1 MTEPRPVL
9 RGDPLGSAVAA
20 AIAQRLDDRSCAFV
34 FPSQVAADSWA
45 ETSLGFPGVI
55 ALEKDRFLGWDRFLE
70 RIALENAPTGKK
82 AAEPADRLIWALA
95 TLAEQSRRPF
105 LRILAKPGLEPPLS
119 LAPSLARLAPALRG
133 LARDLA
139 SASAGYAANGQSD
152 EVADYRALAAAYDR
166 FLEARGLYEVSHLEP
181 AFAVPGRRYVI
192 FEPALMPDY
201 PRLEARIAAAPG
213 IELIAAAERTGHTP
227 TLRKYATFREEIQ
240 DVLGQ
245 CAALVDEGLE
255 PSDLAISAPSLT
267 PDIQA
272 HLAAMA
278 EKFGLP
284 LAFHAGEPLSASPFG
299 RLLRS
304 LSGAQA
310 EGFSLRTLRALF
322 GKGALAWKDQQAAA
336 ALVRYAARYCVPEF
350 SADRQAMAALWKKTF
365 ASCQSPLGAE
375 ARAFYDAL
383 IAEAA
388 AISGAKSFDALR
400 RALHD
405 FLDDFLATPKRGAP
419 ADRSIENI
427 FNGLDALDAE
437 YRFLGAPPLA
447 ATPFEALLI
456 ALDATTYS
464 PPQSANAIA
473 VYPYRLGMLLASST
487 HFVIE
492 ASQDSL
498 ESALMSHVPAPRE
511 LQACLTPGKDLG
523 DAAFRAFDAV
533 RAVYCHAESS
543 LSGFTVPHPYFLR
556 NGIAAEEIA
565 MGTLPPALDAREAM
579 AWRNTAPG
587 TLPDTLPRPC
597 AEAGLGLL
605 SGEPG
610 GGRFPPPALSATALP
625 GGRKGDGKSRLDP
638 SLLLALRAC
647 DAAPLVKLSPS
658 RLKSLQECPFK
669 WFASCLPDLDSGA
682 GTANTAEGSLSHALI
697 RMLLQR
703 IQDTDGGFIAA
714 NLDEYRGWIDE
725 TFDRALEQTLRQQ
738 GPALEPSLSAARLK
752 IQDRIER
759 LLAFEETFA
768 SEGWGIGAFE
778 VALSMPL
785 EALGIAFEGR
795 ADRIAAEYTSGE
807 GPRRLAIIDYK
818 KGATPKKSEFLV
830 NTEGFL
836 RDFQLAG
843 YAAMAESAGDQVEK
857 ALYWSIEAGKAVF
870 VFGSDKRRPDRES
883 FEQERQA
890 LGKALD
896 HAAAIIK
903 AGNFLDATPGKLAC
917 QNCDVKALCRALYS
931 SERL

>member
-1 MTEPRPVL
+1 M
-9 RGDPLGSAVAA
+9 S
-20 AIAQRLDDRSCAFV
+20 
-34 FPSQVAADSWA
+34 
-45 ETSLGFPGVI
+45 
-55 ALEKDRFLGWDRFLE
+55 
-70 RIALENAPTGKK
+70 
-82 AAEPADRLIWALA
+82 
-95 TLAEQSRRPF
+95 
-105 LRILAKPGLEPPLS
+105 
-119 LAPSLARLAPALRG
+119 
-133 LARDLA
+133 
-139 SASAGYAANGQSD
+139 
-152 EVADYRALAAAYDR
+152 
-166 FLEARGLYEVSHLEP
+166 
-181 AFAVPGRRYVI
+181 
-192 FEPALMPDY
+192 
-201 PRLEARIAAAPG
+201 AAPG
-213 IELIAAAERTGHTP
+213 IELIAAVERNGRTP

-267 PDIQA
+267 PDVQA

-310 EGFSLRTLRALF
+310 EGFSLRTLRELF
-322 GKGALAWKDQQAAA
+322 GKGALAWRDQRAAA
-336 ALVRYAARYCVPEF
+336 ALVRYAARYCLPEF

-383 IAEAA
+383 ISAAA

-405 FLDDFLATPKRGAP
+405 FMDDFLAAPERGSP

-437 YRFLGAPPLA
+437 HRFLGAPPLA

-456 ALDATTYS
+456 ALDTTTYS

-473 VYPYRLGMLLASST
+473 VYPYRLGMLLASSA

-498 ESALMSHVPAPRE
+498 EPALMSRAPVPRE
-511 LQACLTPGKDLG
+511 IQACLPPGKDLG

-556 NGIAAEEIA
+556 SGIAAEEIA
-565 MGTLPPALDAREAM
+565 MGSLPPTPDAREAM
-579 AWRNTAPG
+579 SWRNSAPG
-587 TLPDTLPRPC
+587 TLPDALPRPC

-605 SGEPG
+605 GGEPG
-610 GGRFPPPALSATALP
+610 GGRFPPPALSAAAQP
-625 GGRKGDGKSRLDP
+625 GGRNVESQNRLDP
-638 SLLLALRAC
+638 GFLLALRAC
-647 DAAPLVKLSPS
+647 DAAPLVKFSPS
-658 RLKSLQECPFK
+658 RLKNMQECPFK

-682 GTANTAEGSLSHALI
+682 GTANTAEGSLAHALI

-703 IQDTDGGFIAA
+703 VQDADGGFIAA
-714 NLDEYRGWIDE
+714 NLDEYRSWLDE

-759 LLAFEETFA
+759 LLTFEAAFA
-768 SEGWGIGAFE
+768 SEGWEIGAFE
-778 VALSMPL
+778 VALAMPL
-785 EALGIAFEGR
+785 ETLGIAFEGR
-795 ADRIAAEYTSGE
+795 ADRIAARASSGD

-818 KGATPKKSEFLV
+818 KGSTPKPSEFLV
-830 NTEGFL
+830 NAESLL

-843 YAAMAESAGDQVEK
+843 YAAMAESAGDLVEK
-857 ALYWSIEAGKAVF
+857 ALYWSIEAGKANF
-870 VFGSDKRRPDRES
+870 VFGSGKRRPDRAS

-896 HAAAIIK
+896 RAAAIIK
-903 AGNFLDATPGKLAC
+903 AGNFLDATPGTLAC
-917 QNCDVKALCRALYS
+917 QNCDAKALCRALYS